1 MATQTGN
8 LVYISCLFSSML
20 GILLC
25 GAIITADKLSSD
37 LTSNLIQ
44 NQLVKAE
51 QDNHQILMQL
61 HSDKTHKA

>member
-1 MATQTGN
+1 MATKTGK
-8 LVYISCLFSSML
+8 LVYISCVFSSML

-51 QDNHQILMQL
+51 QDTHQLLESL
-61 HSDKTHKA
+61 HEQKTHRV

>member
-1 MATQTGN
+1 MATRTGK
-8 LVYISCLFSSML
+8 LVYVSCLFSSLL

-25 GAIITADKLSSD
+25 GAIITAEKLSSD

-51 QDNHQILMQL
+51 QENHQLLAGL
-61 HSDKTHKA
+61 HDDKTHQV